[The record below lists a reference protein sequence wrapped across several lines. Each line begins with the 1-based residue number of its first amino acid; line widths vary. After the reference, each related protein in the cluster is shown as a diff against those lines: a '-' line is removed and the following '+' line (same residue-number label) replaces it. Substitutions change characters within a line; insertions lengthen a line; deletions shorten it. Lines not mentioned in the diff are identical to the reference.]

1 LVQNIILVIAFEM
14 GERIAEKQRRGDKVV
29 GCSHSDNKKVDLNIN
44 DSIYKSTRPILLER

>member
-1 LVQNIILVIAFEM
+1 LVQNIILVIAFEI